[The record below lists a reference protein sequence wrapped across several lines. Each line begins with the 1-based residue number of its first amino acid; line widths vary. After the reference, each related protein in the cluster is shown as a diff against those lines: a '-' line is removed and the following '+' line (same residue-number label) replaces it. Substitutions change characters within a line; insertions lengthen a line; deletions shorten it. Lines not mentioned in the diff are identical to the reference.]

1 MAWKTYFNLSYFF
14 IFPQR
19 GSHKNKPQQ
28 NKLDISAKPTAK
40 KPQAAEETNG
50 KEEEEEAEEEEEV
63 KKKKASRFVN
73 DLRDSAICCA
83 IFQL

>member
-1 MAWKTYFNLSYFF
+1 MAWKNYLNLSYFF
-14 IFPQR
+14 IFPQW

-40 KPQAAEETNG
+40 KPQKAAEETNG
-50 KEEEEEAEEEEEV
+50 KEEEAEEEEEV
-63 KKKKASRFVN
+63 KKKKALRFVN